1 VLVFLWGWLGGGV
14 HGGLLKAS
22 DCECFQIVA
31 TMAEKYHLFIS
42 VKKMQAFL
50 FSDVVTVVVPF
61 YGNEYKQPN
70 ARRKNKK
77 KETW

>member
-1 VLVFLWGWLGGGV
+1 
-14 HGGLLKAS
+14 
-22 DCECFQIVA
+22 
-31 TMAEKYHLFIS
+31 MAEKYHLFIS